1 MGRSILYCGDYAK
14 GQLIKAFNNVVYD
27 INLASISEI
36 MLLAMKPG
44 LGPDLL
50 EQLFTS
56 GSSYS
61 FTSEHFVPRMIERT
75 FTGDYSLRGAFKDI
89 TNVQQATSEFNDDTP
104 MFGAMVNTYQKAINM
119 GFGEVSKNAMLKV
132 YEKSFGVTVVKS
144 VDKK

>member
-1 MGRSILYCGDYAK
+1 MGRSILYYGDCGK
-14 GQLIKAFNNVVYD
+14 GQLIKAFKNVVYD

-36 MLLAMKPG
+36 MPLVIKLG
-44 LGPDLL
+44 LVPDLL

-89 TNVQQATSEFNDDTP
+89 TNVQQATSKFNDDTP
-104 MFGAMVNTYQKAINM
+104 MFDAMVNTYQKAINI
-119 GFGEVSKNAMLKV
+119 GFGEVSKSAMLKI
-132 YEKSFGVTVVKS
+132 YEKNFGVTVVKS